1 MLCFSSVSSGRT
13 ASRVTSFAGLHSAS
27 VLLTSSGAYSL
38 NVQLATPGGISAAYH
53 TGSWPSTSPDM
64 QRIDSSIGSGAFYS
78 GYSSVRWSGR
88 IASSISGLHTF
99 YVSSQSGARCWI
111 DSVLLLD
118 RWSSPSNLTAFT
130 FTLQAS
136 ALHLITVDAKSP
148 SDSSPIYFEWASAA
162 FTRERVPSSHLFWTE
177 HVLGSPFDLV
187 VATAPASAAQSKAF
201 LRGPCVPLL
210 RFRVL
215 FVCCVHGHVT
225 S

>member
-1 MLCFSSVSSGRT
+1 M
-13 ASRVTSFAGLHSAS
+13 
-27 VLLTSSGAYSL
+27 LLTSSGAYTL

-53 TGSWPSTSPDM
+53 AGSWPSTFPAM
-64 QRIDSSIGSGAFYS
+64 QRIDSTIGSGASYS

-99 YVSSQSGARCWI
+99 YVSSQSGTRCWI

-136 ALHLITVDAKSP
+136 SLHLILFDAKVP
-148 SDSSPIYFEWASAA
+148 PDSSPIYFEWASAA
-162 FTRERVPSSHLFWTE
+162 FTREQVPSRQLFWTE

-187 VATAPASAAQSKAF
+187 VATAQACAAQSKAF
-201 LRGPCVPLL
+201 LRGQCVPLL
-210 RFRVL
+210 RFCDV
-215 FVCCVHGHVT
+215 FVCCVCGHLT